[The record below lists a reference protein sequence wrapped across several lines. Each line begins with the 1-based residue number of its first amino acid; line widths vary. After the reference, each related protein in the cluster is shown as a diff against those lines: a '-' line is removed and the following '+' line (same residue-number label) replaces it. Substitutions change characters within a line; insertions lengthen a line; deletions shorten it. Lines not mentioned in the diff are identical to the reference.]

1 MYYYNSKIKDNYFS
15 SALLVSNRN
24 HLNETKDIQQNNT
37 TSPYSRYHSIESS
50 SMNNCISK
58 DLLRRLNSIS
68 PLEKRFNRK
77 RTDTLDPNSQEAETQ
92 FRLMG
97 FNNDSKDIQDMNY
110 IIEGSN
116 LNMYKVKLSNQ
127 NQKSKRKHNE
137 DNEYTTQMFGRRG
150 WVCDQCYNFNYESRN
165 QCNRC
170 KLPKIAKQ
178 RHVEN
183 KEIQQNNTKNLPQY
197 DWLCSFCF
205 NFNFFFSQ
213 TCDKCKLVNPQ
224 HSICNM

>member
-1 MYYYNSKIKDNYFS
+1 MYYYNSKIKD
-15 SALLVSNRN
+15 
-24 HLNETKDIQQNNT
+24 TQQNNT

-68 PLEKRFNRK
+68 PLEKRINRK
-77 RTDTLDPNSQEAETQ
+77 RTDTLDPNIQEAETQ
-92 FRLMG
+92 FRLLG
-97 FNNDSKDIQDMNY
+97 FNNDSKDIQDMNS
-110 IIEGSN
+110 IIEGRN

-137 DNEYTTQMFGRRG
+137 DNKYTTQMFGRRG
-150 WVCDQCYNFNYESRN
+150 WVCDQCYNFNYERRN

-178 RHVEN
+178 LHVEN
-183 KEIQQNNTKNLPQY
+183 KEMQMNNTKTFDTNCNNLSQY

-224 HSICNM
+224 HSIFNM